1 VLADHPAIA
10 EVRMTLIGDFR
21 HDVKGALRTI
31 RRRPAFSVLGIL
43 TLALGLGATI
53 GLAGALQSVLVR
65 PLPVTDE
72 GSLRVFWGD
81 YDWRGVEYDFLRE
94 RTQAFSSLAAYSTD
108 GAMLRTDRGSI
119 VFAAGVTSA
128 NLFDVIGAHPA
139 MGRTFAPGEDR
150 PGAEPVVVLSWGV
163 WQQELGADPAIV
175 GKRITLNGRPT
186 TVIGVMPRGF
196 YFPTPELRVWQPLN
210 LDPASGQYQGNG
222 WLVLVGRIGAGK
234 NAAAV
239 NADVAAMATALG
251 QRFSYPAA
259 WDLSKGAHVRPL
271 RDYLVGDVRPALL
284 LLLGAGALILLM
296 ACANVAALILA
307 RTTDRAHE
315 ITLRAALGAG
325 RGRLARQI
333 LTESLV
339 FSLVAGAIGLGV
351 AALGFDVLVASLP
364 LKNGV
369 ANTVSL
375 DWTAFVIA
383 FVLAMVVGVCV
394 AAVPVRSVLLG
405 RVEGIATTRGVR
417 GLTRG
422 TGRVHAGLVSGES
435 AVAVVLVVG
444 ALLLIR
450 SVDQL
455 LHLDLGFEPA
465 GVVATDVVALGQD
478 VNPADRQRLFRE
490 LVERSAAL
498 PGVVATGMV
507 QRLPVRDNGWQ
518 GPVSVESRP
527 DLQGANGPNAM
538 YRPVT
543 IDYFKAMGIELIKGR
558 LFDPSDRIGSPRI
571 GLVSQS
577 FAARA
582 WPGSDPIGQRLR
594 TGVNGDTTPLTVIG
608 VVEEIKIASIT
619 GANPFVLYVPLE
631 QQPNL
636 SESEV
641 LVLKTTAGE
650 AATAAAVRRL
660 VREIEPRA
668 AVARVTTMDAVVA
681 TALAEPIRLRFFLSL
696 FAGLAVL
703 LGVVGVY
710 SVVSY
715 SVARRQTEFGV
726 RMALGASPTRVL
738 RLVLGYGI
746 LPVAIGGV
754 IGLGLAVLLAR
765 VASGFL
771 YGVSPADPISMLG
784 AALALMTSG
793 AIAAALPAWRA
804 AGVSPVESLRGE

>member
-1 VLADHPAIA
+1 MTVLS
-10 EVRMTLIGDFR
+10 DFR
-21 HDVKGALRTI
+21 HDVRGALRTI
-31 RRRPAFSVLGIL
+31 RRRPAFSILGIL

-53 GLAGALQSVLVR
+53 GLSGAIQSVLIR
-65 PLPVTDE
+65 PLPVSDE
-72 GSLRVFWGD
+72 SSLRVFWGD
-81 YDWRGVEYDFLRE
+81 YDWRGVEYDFIRE
-94 RTQAFSSLAAYSTD
+94 RTRAFSGLAAYSTD
-108 GAMLRTDRGSI
+108 GAMLRTDRGSS
-119 VFAAGVTSA
+119 VLMAGVTSA
-128 NLFDVIGAHPA
+128 NIFDVLGVHAA

-150 PGAEPVVVLSWGV
+150 PGSEAVVVLSWGV

-175 GKRITLNGRPT
+175 NQRIVLNGRPT

-196 YFPTPELRVWQPLN
+196 YFPTPQHRIWQPLD

-222 WLVLVGRIGAGK
+222 WLVIVGRVR
-234 NAAAV
+234 AARTAADV
-239 NADVAAMATALG
+239 NADIASLATALG

-259 WDLSKGAHVRPL
+259 WDLTKGAHVRPL

-284 LLLGAGALILLM
+284 LLLSAGALILLM

-339 FSLVAGAIGLGV
+339 FSLLAGAIGLLIAG
-351 AALGFDVLVASLP
+351 LGFDVLVASLP

-369 ANTVSL
+369 ESTVSL
-375 DWTAFVIA
+375 DWTAFAVA
-383 FVLAMVVGVCV
+383 FGLAVVVALFV
-394 AAVPVRSVLLG
+394 AAVPVRSVLQG
-405 RVEGIATTRGVR
+405 RVEGITTTRGVR

-422 TGRVHAGLVSGES
+422 TGRVHAGLVGGES
-435 AVAVVLVVG
+435 AVAVLLVVG
-444 ALLLIR
+444 ALLLVR
-450 SVDQL
+450 SVNQL
-455 LHLDLGFEPA
+455 LRLDLGFEPA
-465 GVVATDVVALGQD
+465 GVVAADVVAIGAD
-478 VNPADRQRLFRE
+478 VTVADRRRLFHE
-490 LVERSAAL
+490 LLDRSATL
-498 PGVVATGMV
+498 PGVAVSSIV
-507 QRLPVRDNGWQ
+507 SRLPVRDGGWQ
-518 GPVSVESRP
+518 AAMNVESRP
-527 DLQGANGPNAM
+527 DLQGINGPNAM

-543 IDYFKAMGIELIKGR
+543 TGYFKAMGIELIKGR
-558 LFDPSDRIGSPRI
+558 FFDPSDRIGSPRV

-582 WPGSDPIGQRLR
+582 WPGGDPIGQRLR
-594 TGVNGDTTPLTVIG
+594 SGINSDTTPITVIG

-619 GANPFVLYVPLE
+619 GANPFVVYVPFDQE
-631 QQPNL
+631 QSVN
-636 SESEV
+636 ESEV
-641 LVLKTTAGE
+641 LVLKTGAGE
-650 AATAAAVRRL
+650 AATAGAVRAL

-681 TALAEPIRLRFFLSL
+681 GALAEPLRLRFFLSL

-715 SVARRQTEFGV
+715 SVGRRQTEFGV
-726 RMALGASPTRVL
+726 RLALGASPSRVL
-738 RLVLGYGI
+738 RQVLGHGI
-746 LPVAIGGV
+746 LPVAIGGA
-754 IGLGLAVLLAR
+754 IGLGLAVALAR
-765 VASGFL
+765 VAARFL
-771 YGVSPADPISMLG
+771 YGVAPTDPTSILL

-804 AGVSPVESLRGE
+804 AGVSPVESLRGD